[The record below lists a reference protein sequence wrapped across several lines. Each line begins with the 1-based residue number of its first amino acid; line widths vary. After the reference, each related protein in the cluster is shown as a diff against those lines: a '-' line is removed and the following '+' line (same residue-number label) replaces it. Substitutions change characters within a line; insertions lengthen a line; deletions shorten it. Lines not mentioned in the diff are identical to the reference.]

1 MSAPAHHPILLES
14 SRLCYKNGSLAREY
28 IRDKLPGGQSSWE
41 AFNKA
46 VTTQSIPR
54 PGQQDDDFTFGFYY
68 PKHEIIPRGV
78 QGLFRVK
85 QDAEGNLTLTEA
97 TGGKEG
103 DLDPTES
110 VTWSTADARRILES
124 QFLSF
129 KSRIQQLL
137 PEDARTQGLKRIY
150 VAGGASANPVIVQ
163 LLSTVLN
170 GPVYTTSDGTAQG
183 CAVGGA
189 YRAAWSWHCLQ
200 AKKTGAKEL
209 DFADFVNDMTSH
221 QRDGVALSGGRVLA
235 QPDAEQAKVYQEL
248 LPSWQKA
255 EQMVIER
262 CRST

>member
-1 MSAPAHHPILLES
+1 M
-14 SRLCYKNGSLAREY
+14 AREY

-41 AFNKA
+41 SFNAA
-46 VTTQSIPR
+46 VASQSIPR
-54 PGQQDDDFTFGFYY
+54 PGQEDKDFTFGFYY

-78 QGLFRVK
+78 QGLFRIK
-85 QDAEGNLTLTEA
+85 EDAEGNLSFTEA
-97 TGGKEG
+97 VAGGKEG
-103 DLDPTES
+103 DLDPTGN

-137 PEDARTQGLKRIY
+137 PEDARTRGLKRIY

-163 LLSTVLN
+163 LLSTILN

-189 YRAAWSWHCLQ
+189 YRAAWSWHCLE
-200 AKKTGAKEL
+200 AKKTGSKEL
-209 DFADFVNDMTSH
+209 DFADFVNERTSH
-221 QRDGVALSGGRVLA
+221 QKGGVSLAGGKVLA
-235 QPDAEQAKVYQEL
+235 QPDEEQAKAYQEL